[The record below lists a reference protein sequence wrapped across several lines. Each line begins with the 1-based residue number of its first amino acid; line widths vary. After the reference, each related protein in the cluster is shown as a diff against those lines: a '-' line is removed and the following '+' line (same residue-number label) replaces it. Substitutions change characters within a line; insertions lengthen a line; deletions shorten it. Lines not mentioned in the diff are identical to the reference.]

1 MPNDTIPAPAS
12 AAIIDPIFAA
22 IAAHRSAVKEAL
34 RLYRELDLA
43 EAEAAKGFG
52 RRSLRL
58 IAWRHFSAIGGQEI
72 EVAKFEFLRQP
83 GADGEIIEK
92 EYQAAL
98 GRYAATEYEGI
109 AWDHRTGLTAL
120 RKRSEAAHRAERKV
134 GAQLA
139 RTKPTTPHGA
149 GALVSYVVT
158 DIKDELTSWDWPL
171 AALKTLAAALAQMTL
186 QERDRAA

>member
-1 MPNDTIPAPAS
+1 MPNDATPADAG
-12 AAIIDPIFAA
+12 AAI

-43 EAEAAKGFG
+43 EAEAAKEFG
-52 RRSLRL
+52 HRPLRL
-58 IAWRHFSAIGGQEI
+58 IAWRHFSDIGEHGI
-72 EVAKFEFLRQP
+72 EAAKVEFLRQP

-120 RKRSEAAHRAERKV
+120 RKRYEAAHRAERKA
-134 GAQLA
+134 GAQMA